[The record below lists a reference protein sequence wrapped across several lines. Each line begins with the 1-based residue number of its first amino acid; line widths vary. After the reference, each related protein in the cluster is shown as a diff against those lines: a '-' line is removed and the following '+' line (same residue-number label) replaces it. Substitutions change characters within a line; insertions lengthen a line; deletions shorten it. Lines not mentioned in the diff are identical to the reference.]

1 MWAYRLTRP
10 ARLERVEVPAPDPA
24 ALLPG
29 RVLLRVLAGAICGSD
44 LPFFTG
50 QRAMSL
56 PDGDPVA
63 AGVPGF
69 PLHEVVGEVVA
80 SDDPALPPG
89 SRAVGWA
96 DPMTGLAQYCHSD
109 AHQLL
114 PVPPDLDAS
123 TALTLQP
130 LACVL
135 GTYRALGD
143 VSGRRVAV
151 LGLGPF
157 GLLFAHVAA
166 ALGATTVVGV
176 DRVDRSDVA
185 ARFGVDVLV
194 HATSDRWSATI
205 PDDERPHV
213 VVEAVGHQTAT
224 LTHAIAA
231 VAPGGLVFAFGV
243 PDEPVYPVPLLE
255 LFRKAATLRAGV
267 IGERR
272 DALAAAD
279 RYLRAHPGLHEA
291 FVTHR
296 FPMAQAQQAFETA
309 ARPSTGRLKVQ
320 LIVTGDP

>member
-1 MWAYRLTRP
+1 MWAYRLVRP
-10 ARLERVEVPAPDPA
+10 ARFDRVELPDPDPRPVR
-24 ALLPG
+24 PG

-50 QRAMSL
+50 RLAMSL
-56 PDGDPVA
+56 PDSEPVA

-96 DPMTGLAQYCHSD
+96 DPMTALAQYCESGAD
-109 AHQLL
+109 QLL
-114 PVPPDLDAS
+114 PVPEDRGLSD
-123 TALTLQP
+123 ALTLQP

-135 GTYRALGD
+135 GTFRSIGD
-143 VSGRRVAV
+143 VSGARVAV

-157 GLLFAHVAA
+157 GLLFAHAA
-166 ALGATTVVGV
+166 KAMGARTVVGV
-176 DRVDRSDVA
+176 DRVDRTDVA
-185 ARFGVDVLV
+185 HCFSVDELV

-205 PDDERPHV
+205 PDGQRPDV

-224 LTHAIAA
+224 LAHAIAA
-231 VAPGGLVFAFGV
+231 VAPGGMVFAFGV
-243 PDEPVYPVPLLE
+243 PDEPVYPVPVLE
-255 LFRKAATLRAGV
+255 LFRKSGTLRAGV

-279 RYLRAHPGLHEA
+279 RYLRAHPALQDA

-296 FPMAQAQQAFETA
+296 FPITEVQRAFEVA
-309 ARPSTGRLKVQ
+309 AVPAPGRLKVQ
-320 LIVTGDP
+320 LLV